1 MNDKEAEYRERE
13 YPFITGAEREKERK
27 TDTKGSNRCLVEL
40 KTLESRC

>member
-13 YPFITGAEREKERK
+13 YPFITGAEREK
-27 TDTKGSNRCLVEL
+27 DTKGSNRCLVEL